1 MKRSNRI
8 IYLCLIVFGLLDSL
22 TSCKKEDEGPL
33 PHPIAT
39 EATDVSFDLF
49 VANWQGVTDANAY
62 ELHVSTS
69 PDFSTDLIVL
79 NNLGSTSTGVGPTF
93 QNTTHYYKVRASN
106 NGQRTSSFSNVIE
119 VTTLPMAPIALD
131 GTDVNSNSFTAN
143 WTSVDGISEYKVYVA
158 KGSPPEFGGTILSDY
173 NGISVNTTSLK
184 VENLQFNTVYYYQII
199 AISEDRNSPYSN
211 SKSVL
216 TL

>member
-1 MKRSNRI
+1 MNKRKGI
-8 IYLCLIVFGLLDSL
+8 LVLFMTLLFVA
-22 TSCKKEDEGPL
+22 CKKDDDGPL
-33 PHPIAT
+33 GTPVAT
-39 EATDVSFDLF
+39 EATDVTVDLF
-49 VANWQGVTDANAY
+49 IANWRGVTDANAY

-79 NNLGSTSTGVGPTF
+79 DNLGSTSTGVGPTF

-143 WTSVDGISEYKVYVA
+143 WTTVEGISEYKVYVA
-158 KGSPPEFGGTILSDY
+158 TGSAPEFGGMVLPNYD
-173 NGISVNTTSLK
+173 GVSVDSTSLRI
-184 VENLQFNTVYYYQII
+184 ENLQFNTVYYYQVI
-199 AISEDRNSPYSN
+199 AVSEDRNSPYSN
-211 SKSVL
+211 SQPVL